1 MGRGE
6 QHGLKSHDENYNI
19 ATYYTIMDFGGY
31 MHTSILFEKISVP
44 ILFLSIAIL
53 ASCSMKPAMT
63 VTDADNGTSVEIK
76 SGDVL
81 AVKLAAQL
89 GTGFGW
95 KVSTE
100 NKNLTLKGEPE
111 QVSKNGQIPGGP
123 DYQTFKFK
131 AGEKGETLLKL
142 QYVEGW
148 KKEAKALKEFSIT
161 VIVK

>member
-6 QHGLKSHDENYNI
+6 QHGLKSREKNYDI
-19 ATYYTIMDFGGY
+19 AGYYIFMDFGGH
-31 MHTSILFEKISVP
+31 MHTTILFGKISLLA
-44 ILFLSIAIL
+44 LFLSFAIL
-53 ASCSMKPAMT
+53 ASCAMKPAVT

-100 NKNLTLKGEPE
+100 NKNLMLKGEPE
-111 QVSKNGQIPGGP
+111 QVSKNGQVPGGP

-131 AGEKGETLLKL
+131 AGEKGKTVLKL

-148 KKEAKALKEFSIT
+148 KKEANSLKEFAIT